1 VRIWPGY
8 TRGTNES
15 EYDDYRSIYG
25 NDQEGSLVDTQ
36 IAFDRQDQLQLIQ
49 SGLLSD
55 ERLFAVYDEKG
66 FGTGFVAVTDRRL
79 LLQNPSFIHLGTGRK
94 KVATISLPYSRI
106 VEVGLLS
113 DRSIFGTF
121 FSSAEVYV
129 RTSAGDVHAA
139 VLRSPD
145 KARYVHDVVLHY
157 ITDTH
162 KVGSN
167 ATG

>member
-1 VRIWPGY
+1 
-8 TRGTNES
+8 
-15 EYDDYRSIYG
+15 
-25 NDQEGSLVDTQ
+25 VDTQ

-49 SGLLSD
+49 SGLLSG
-55 ERLFAVYDEKG
+55 EHLFAVYDEKG

-79 LLQNPSFIHLGTGRK
+79 ILQNPSFVHLGTGRK

-113 DRSIFGTF
+113 DRSVFGTF

-145 KARYVHDVVLHY
+145 KAKYVHDVVMHY

-162 KVGSN
+162 TAGTN
-167 ATG
+167 T

>member
-1 VRIWPGY
+1 
-8 TRGTNES
+8 
-15 EYDDYRSIYG
+15 
-25 NDQEGSLVDTQ
+25 VDTQ

-55 ERLFAVYDEKG
+55 EHLFAVYDEKG

-113 DRSIFGTF
+113 DRSVFGTF

-145 KARYVHDVVLHY
+145 KAKYVHDVVLHY

-162 KVGSN
+162 KVGTN
-167 ATG
+167 A

>member
-1 VRIWPGY
+1 
-8 TRGTNES
+8 
-15 EYDDYRSIYG
+15 
-25 NDQEGSLVDTQ
+25 VDTQ

-49 SGLLSD
+49 SGLLPG
-55 ERLFAVYDEKG
+55 EHLFAVYDEKG

-79 LLQNPSFIHLGTGRK
+79 LIQNPSFVHLGTGRK
-94 KVATISLPYSRI
+94 KVATISLPYTRI

-121 FSSAEVYV
+121 FSSAEIYV

-145 KARYVHDVVLHY
+145 KAKYVHDVVLHY
-157 ITDTH
+157 ITDTDQ
-162 KVGSN
+162 
-167 ATG
+167 ATTS